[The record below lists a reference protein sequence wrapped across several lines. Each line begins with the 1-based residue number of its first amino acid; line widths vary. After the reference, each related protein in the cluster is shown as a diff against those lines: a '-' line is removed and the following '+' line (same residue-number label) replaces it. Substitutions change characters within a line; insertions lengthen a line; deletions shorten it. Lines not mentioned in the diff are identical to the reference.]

1 MRLLEAFALAWIV
14 WFAVD
19 AILLAG
25 SEDPGATASAWMHFV
40 KNGAWEF
47 WEHLVLVRDS
57 AVRGGAWW
65 LVLACLALVSFK
77 RYRPVIAS
85 FLEGHEGEHA

>member
-1 MRLLEAFALAWIV
+1 MRCLEALALAWIV

-19 AILLAG
+19 ALLLAG

-77 RYRPVIAS
+77 RYRAAIAS
-85 FLEGHEGEHA
+85 FLEGPAEEHA